1 MKKTLSLILALT
13 MCLSLSAC
21 GGNKDALKI
30 GDTSTTSVVEFT
42 LTRFEYADKLKNA
55 TFQTGKSPDPEYL
68 LPTEEEQHNS
78 PFVAKDGN
86 VMISFSYTLKNVGKE
101 KLTFP
106 INLGIT
112 ANYNDG
118 YEFDAYV
125 NLIKG
130 EYVILTDTTSLD
142 PLSDM
147 CEGRGYIEVPMEV
160 MENEDAPL
168 LLKINLPCDTNNE
181 KTTQVI
187 YKIR

>member
-1 MKKTLSLILALT
+1 MKKFLSVILGLVI
-13 MCLSLSAC
+13 CLSLCAC
-21 GGNKDALKI
+21 GGNTDTLKV
-30 GDTSTTSVVEFT
+30 GDTTTTSVVEFT

-55 TFQTGKSPDPEYL
+55 VFQTGKTPDPEYL
-68 LPTEEEQHNS
+68 LPTEEEQYNS
-78 PFVAKDGN
+78 PFVAKEGN
-86 VMISFSYTLKNVGKE
+86 VMISFSYTLKNIGKE

-130 EYVILTDTTSLD
+130 EYVVLKDTTSLD
-142 PLSDM
+142 PLSDI
-147 CEGRGYIEVPMEV
+147 CEGRGYIEVPIEV

-168 LLKINLPCDTNNE
+168 LLKIDLPCDINSE
-181 KTTQVI
+181 KTTEVI